1 MPSID
6 LFSETIIQLRM
17 NTPLTLENLKFQ
29 GFTGYEVLEVLG
41 QGGMGVVFKARQLV
55 PDRIVAIKTL
65 RPKALMTQEDY
76 ERFGREASIIAQL
89 NIPEIVKVFEVGQM
103 EGSPFFSMD
112 YCPNGSLAQLCS
124 QILPS
129 IHNVATISK
138 AIASTMSK
146 VHKAGVIHRDL
157 KPSNILLDENMV
169 PKISDFGLASSG
181 KFDGVDTA
189 SGQIMGSPSFMA
201 PEQIKSNSNNHS
213 QDFKIDVYG
222 IGATLYFLLTG
233 RPPFLNS
240 DLMQT
245 LWEVTNRDPIPP
257 SKINPSVPRDL
268 ETICL
273 KCLKKNPESRYSSM
287 AMVEQELMAFLEGRP
302 ILARPAGWFEHGW
315 KWVCRQPLVAA
326 LIFMVIMVGITG
338 FAATLFQL
346 GVARNANAI
355 ADRNVL
361 VAIEEKKVAQ
371 KAQGLEKQ
379 RRLELD
385 DLFQKSLAQ
394 IVEFSFLE
402 SPKLGANQAK
412 FLQEILPQFE
422 KAYLGPDALVED
434 DFKKAM
440 YGRQRVAQISGRL
453 GHQEKARQ
461 ILFGI
466 LELLPSA
473 QEQPLESQM
482 KIKITTLV
490 MISNCYFL
498 ERNWASCIKWMNEAR
513 ELLSSA
519 EENLDDEL
527 KMLGYL
533 IMAGL
538 GKSYMES
545 GLLEEAERFIL
556 DSEVRLMAVNVGL
569 QESRN
574 RKILAGSLNSAAEIY
589 SRKSNWAKAILL
601 HEKAILEARRFLLL
615 NKNDPESRLSLLGY
629 MNNLSATLL
638 RSGQQENAMIQMDKT
653 LAEFE
658 IAIADFPGFTE
669 LKEKY
674 AGVLA
679 NQGAFLKVMKKD
691 LDALLPLEKA
701 RKILSLLRTQFPE
714 NPAYHE
720 HLVRALKMIA
730 DSYSIM
736 ENHEGGYLASKRLFN
751 DYQTF
756 LNHNPA
762 DLQLLKNQAT
772 VFGTVIISARKA
784 NISNAVMIDLLTRG
798 IDANLRLHHF
808 DPMANDR
815 SVILSHY
822 FSDLGKSRYLA
833 FQYDLADKSFVQS
846 LEWRKK
852 IPDGISP
859 EPYRDSW
866 ILTIHFNFAN
876 SLFASGKVKQAK
888 EVIDSGI
895 SQLNGA
901 WFEKPPKGAEL
912 LLVSKSWVL
921 RSKIETELGNHV
933 FANACLLSSQNLYA
947 LKESLPQSALL
958 SSLNGNFPE
967 SNSLVLRMFA
977 RRMFDPTSVFT
988 AFQALANAS
997 ESLQI
1002 DEQLKGQSRLLA
1014 VTLLKQMLTQDIV
1027 LNPREKLVMDAVS
1040 SSQWIRIDSDLM
1052 YMCQILA
1059 NRRGDKS
1066 LLVGDDGKSIPLL
1079 KN

>member
-6 LFSETIIQLRM
+6 LFSETIIQLKM
-17 NTPLTLENLKFQ
+17 NVPLSLENLKIQ
-29 GFTGYEVLEVLG
+29 GFKGYEVLEVLG
-41 QGGMGVVFKARQLV
+41 QGGMGIVFKARQLL
-55 PDRIVAIKTL
+55 PERIVAIKTL

-76 ERFGREASIIAQL
+76 ERFGREASIIAKL

-129 IHNVATISK
+129 IQNVALILKS
-138 AIASTMSK
+138 IASTMCK
-146 VHKAGVIHRDL
+146 VHKVGVIHRDL

-181 KFDGVDTA
+181 KFDGFDSF

-213 QDFKIDVYG
+213 KDFKIDVYG

-245 LWEVTNRDPIPP
+245 LWEVSNRDPIPP

-287 AMVEQELMAFLEGRP
+287 AMVEQELAAFLEGRP
-302 ILARPAGWFEHGW
+302 ILARPAGLFEHGW
-315 KWVCRQPLVAA
+315 KWVRRQPLVAA
-326 LIFMVIMVGITG
+326 LIFMVIIVGITG
-338 FAATLFQL
+338 FSSTLFQL
-346 GVARNANAI
+346 GVARNANVI
-355 ADRNVL
+355 ADRNAL

-402 SPKLGANQAK
+402 SPKLGANQSK
-412 FLQEILPQFE
+412 FLEEILPQFE

-434 DFKKAM
+434 DVEKAM
-440 YGRQRVAQISGRL
+440 SGRQRVAQISGRL
-453 GHQEKARQ
+453 GDQEKARK
-461 ILFGI
+461 ILFSI
-466 LELLPSA
+466 LEVLSLQ
-473 QEQPLESQM
+473 QEQIQSRV

-498 ERNWASCIKWMNEAR
+498 ERNWASSIKWMNDAR
-513 ELLSSA
+513 GLLPSV

-538 GKSYMES
+538 GKSYIET
-545 GLLEEAERFIL
+545 GLLDEAERFIL
-556 DSEVRLMAVNVGL
+556 DSEARLMAFNVGL
-569 QESRN
+569 QENRN
-574 RKILAGSLNSAAEIY
+574 RKILASSLNSTAEIY
-589 SRKSNWAKAILL
+589 SRKSNWAKAIFL

-658 IAIADFPGFTE
+658 SAVAEFPGFSE
-669 LKEKY
+669 IKEKY

-701 RKILSLLRTQFPE
+701 CKILGTLRTQFPQ
-714 NPAYHE
+714 NPAYHD
-720 HLVRALKMIA
+720 HLVRVFKMIA
-730 DSYSIM
+730 DSHSFM
-736 ENHEGGYLASKRLFN
+736 GNHEDGYLVYKRLFN
-751 DYQTF
+751 EYQTF

-762 DLQLLKNQAT
+762 DLQLLKNQAS
-772 VFGTVIISARKA
+772 VFGNLIINARKA
-784 NISNAVMIDLLTRG
+784 NVSNAVMIDLLTQG
-798 IDANLRLHHF
+798 IGVNLSLHHF
-808 DPMANDR
+808 DSKANDR
-815 SVILSHY
+815 SVMLSHY

-833 FQYDLADKSFVQS
+833 FQFVLADKSFGQS

-859 EPYRDSW
+859 ELYSDSW
-866 ILTIHFNFAN
+866 ILTIHFNFSN

-888 EVIDSGI
+888 EVIDSGV
-895 SQLNGA
+895 SQLNSA

-933 FANACLLSSQNLYA
+933 FAKACLLSSQNLYA
-947 LKESLPQSALL
+947 LKESLSQTALL
-958 SSLNGNFPE
+958 STLTGNFSE
-967 SNSLVLRMFA
+967 SNALVLRMFA
-977 RRMFDPTSVFT
+977 RKMFDPTSVFT
-988 AFQALANAS
+988 AFQAMANAS

-1002 DEQLKGQSRLLA
+1002 DQQLKGQSKLLA
-1014 VTLLKQMLTQDIV
+1014 VTLLKQMLIQDII
-1027 LNPREKLVMDAVS
+1027 LNPREKFVMDAIS

-1059 NRRGDKS
+1059 NRVGDKS
-1066 LLVGDDGKSIPLL
+1066 LFEGDDGGFASLL